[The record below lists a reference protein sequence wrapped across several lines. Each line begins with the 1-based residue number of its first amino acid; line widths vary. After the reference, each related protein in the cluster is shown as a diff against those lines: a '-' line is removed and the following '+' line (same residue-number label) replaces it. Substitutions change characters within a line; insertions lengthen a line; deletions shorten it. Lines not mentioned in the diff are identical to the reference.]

1 LIPLGKASLACG
13 FTRANKVQISHGY
26 VIQID

>member
-13 FTRANKVQISHGY
+13 FTRSNKVQISHGY
-26 VIQID
+26 VIQMD